1 MNIGNMF
8 QLLPLMPRIQK
19 MLATV
24 ERYQNDPE
32 VGKAIDLIKKI
43 ETDPEVKDAIATA
56 EEVAKILT
64 ATGTTN
70 EKATSTGN
78 AGGGAIG

>member
-1 MNIGNMF
+1 MNLGLIF
-8 QLLPLMPRIQK
+8 QLMPLMPRIEK

-24 ERYQNDPE
+24 QRYENDPE
-32 VGKAIDLIKKI
+32 VGKAIDLLKKI

-64 ATGTTN
+64 ATGNTN
-70 EKATSTGN
+70 AKASIGN
-78 AGGGAIG
+78 TGGGAIG